1 MAGEASIRFE
11 GTVTADPELRFTP
24 SGDAVCNFTVAVN
37 SRKKDATGSW
47 VDDTAAFYR
56 VAVWRAP
63 GEVVAERV
71 VKGDRVLVAGRLK
84 PREYEHNGAQRTSLD
99 VDADEVGLS
108 LRFHPKGDRQ
118 PQTAGASSTWGPATS
133 DPPF

>member
-11 GTVTADPELRFTP
+11 GTVTGEPELRFLP
-24 SGDAVCNFTVAVN
+24 SGAAVCNFTVAVN
-37 SRKKDATGSW
+37 SRKKDPSGAW
-47 VDDTAAFYR
+47 VDDGAAFYR
-56 VAVWRAP
+56 VAVWRDAA
-63 GEVVAERV
+63 EVVAERLA
-71 VKGDRVLVAGRLK
+71 KSDRVLVAGRLK

-108 LRFHPKGDRQ
+108 LRFRPKGDRQ
-118 PQTAGASSTWGPATS
+118 PAGAGASSWGPASS